1 MAVNEDSKCNFSKPK
16 PLQRVVYTK
25 QHFKISNMQLIPFH
39 TSTLVSQYSSKEL
52 YQKMVSCVRPSNEKK
67 EYGMAAEYTLLGKP
81 YNDKYPFEGLV
92 KPTHY
97 YLKKSSFY
105 PEHFMPI
112 VNVKL
117 EETSLGCIVS
127 MVFHLPGG
135 TLFIA
140 ALGTFVFWC
149 ILAVFL
155 FAEKNYLSAT
165 LIFLFWFSGY
175 LVMLLN
181 FQQKLKALKGT
192 LYKILQ

>member
-1 MAVNEDSKCNFSKPK
+1 MVVRDISSKPK
-16 PLQRVVYTK
+16 PLQKVVSIVSV
-25 QHFKISNMQLIPFH
+25 FKKILDMQFVPFH
-39 TSTLVSQYSSKEL
+39 TSTLVSQYSSEEL
-52 YQKMVSCVRPSNEKK
+52 YQKMVPCVRPADERKD
-67 EYGMAAEYTLLGKP
+67 YGMAAEYTLLGRP
-81 YNDKYPFEGLV
+81 YDEKYPFEGLV
-92 KPTHY
+92 KPTRY
-97 YLKKSSFY
+97 QLRKSSFY

-127 MVFHLPGG
+127 MVFRLPGG

-155 FAEKNYLSAT
+155 FVEKNYLSAT
-165 LIFLFWFSGY
+165 LIFLFWFAGY
-175 LVMLLN
+175 FVMLLN
-181 FQQKLKALKGT
+181 FQQKLKVLKGT